1 MLHVEVYIPA
11 VMKNYEFS
19 LNEHVKT
26 AVLIEEMAHMI
37 SQKEQK
43 PWKKDGRLLLCNAS
57 RQCLLPGEKTL
68 YQCRVQP
75 GSRLMLL

>member
-37 SQKEQK
+37 SQKE
-43 PWKKDGRLLLCNAS
+43 
-57 RQCLLPGEKTL
+57 
-68 YQCRVQP
+68 
-75 GSRLMLL
+75 

>member
-11 VMKNYEFS
+11 VMKNYEFR

-43 PWKKDGRLLLCNAS
+43 PWKKDGRA
-57 RQCLLPGEKTL
+57 
-68 YQCRVQP
+68 
-75 GSRLMLL
+75 

>member
-37 SQKEQK
+37 SQSSPLQIATTAAIA
-43 PWKKDGRLLLCNAS
+43 LLLSAPMTS
-57 RQCLLPGEKTL
+57 ERGEA
-68 YQCRVQP
+68 
-75 GSRLMLL
+75 